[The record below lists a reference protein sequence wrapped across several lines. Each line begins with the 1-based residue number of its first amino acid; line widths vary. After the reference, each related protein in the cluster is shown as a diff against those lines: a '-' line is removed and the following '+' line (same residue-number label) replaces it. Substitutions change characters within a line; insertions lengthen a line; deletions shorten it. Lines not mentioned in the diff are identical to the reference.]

1 MQRHFSRIALAVLLC
16 LIVLGCT
23 PSPQNQ
29 KFYIA
34 RAAALVECYSASI
47 GTCNR
52 FERVADISSSQESL
66 RGRTRDVA
74 RSAFQDEAAT
84 SVEEFE

>member
-1 MQRHFSRIALAVLLC
+1 MHSFTPRIVWTCLLC
-16 LIVLGCT
+16 LDGRQLHAITTKPKVLYC
-23 PSPQNQ
+23 
-29 KFYIA
+29 